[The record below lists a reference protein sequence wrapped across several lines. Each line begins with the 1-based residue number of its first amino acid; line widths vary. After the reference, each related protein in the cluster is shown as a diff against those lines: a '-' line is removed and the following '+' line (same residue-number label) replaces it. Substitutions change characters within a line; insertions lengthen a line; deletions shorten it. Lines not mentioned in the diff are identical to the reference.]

1 MVHSSSQTTLANS
14 ASSAPSASTSAGHNQ
29 GTSSTTRTSRPPANR
44 NNNNRN
50 RRPSNNTNQSNSGA
64 SSTATG
70 RPNAAANETVNSLL
84 AKPKKQGQQ
93 PFQPKGLGTGG
104 KPPAKAGNRNNRR
117 KNSSTGSSPNSNH
130 GGQAPSG
137 YFNGNQP
144 NQPNNSRPKS
154 TPPKNKKPKST
165 IILPP
170 ARAVAE
176 GEVIE
181 HFNFSLIK
189 RIANEGNWRRGYE
202 YHLQRQ
208 VRVVE
213 LTPTGVV
220 AKVKGRFKDFY
231 NTQLHFSVDNVI
243 PSCDCPIEDPW
254 CKHAVAVALSTV
266 EQQLWEAFWGLPEDE
281 DVPQRSE
288 HLTGRFQ
295 FQLFWPEG
303 NHPAKGLEIRAIDRD
318 NDVLVSSPERMLK
331 QAITQWHAV
340 AGGQEMPRALK
351 LELGIFQFLLQKGG
365 KPSHRGQG
373 WWFIPL
379 AMVNDAFNLLKHLE
393 DLSTPEGHCLAFAG
407 SPLNLELQV
416 NVNNTGTV
424 YGSMHWVTYLPDE
437 KSKQAVLPIG
447 SGLAKLAEQPA
458 EQPAPP
464 KILEELP
471 IEELTYL
478 GQNQPWALRN
488 QRIYPLSL
496 PLAKLPP
503 NLPHR
508 TFFDYN
514 GAESGRFVFEQL
526 PVLRTMLTVHDAN
539 LQRQLKEQAVTPIP
553 LLQIDLIDESALR
566 LRFTLQFQYEK
577 TKVAFTKSSRGE
589 SQYITVINKKKDKV
603 YWLQRQIGL
612 EQQAFDALVD
622 GGLISP
628 TQGGALSAEGD
639 DAVEVYNALLPKL
652 EQAGWQL
659 SKNNEAGMA
668 ILQLC
673 PHPLEIVAR
682 LEFDESVTH
691 FNLLMSAQLGNKLM
705 TIGDVQQHLLQG
717 KKFFYMGKLGFVEVP
732 LHTLLSFNRTI
743 QAFDAEDLGNDRY
756 KIPTY
761 KAGLIAELQEMGV
774 RLDMSKKFRQFWDV
788 LADGKPM
795 EELKIPASVKAE
807 LRPYQERGFQWLWFL
822 YSYGLNGILADDMG
836 LGKTLQAL
844 VAIQQAKETNG
855 HFPSLIVCPTT
866 LVFNWMNEI
875 ARFTPDLKTVN
886 LTGNDR
892 FELYPT
898 LKDAD
903 IVVTSYAILRR
914 DINAIKD
921 YPFRFAILDESQHI
935 KNPQAQTAVAAKQ
948 LQSQHRIALS
958 GTPIE
963 NRLAELWS
971 VFDFLM
977 PDFLETF
984 EGFRRRFIQPIEER
998 GNRDAESRLK
1008 KQVFPFIL
1016 RRMKRDV
1023 LKDLPPKMEQ
1033 VIYCDMTDNQ
1043 RQLYLDILE
1052 KAREELMEEA
1062 IQKGGKLNQQ
1072 HVFSALTRLRQLVNH
1087 TSLLSDE
1094 LNGGLHES
1102 GKFEALKELLTS
1114 AIANG
1119 HRILLFSQFV
1129 EMLKIVKKW
1138 FVAKG
1143 IKFEMLTGQTVDR
1156 QGAVERFNT
1165 DESISV
1171 FLVSLKAGGT
1181 GLNLTGAD
1189 CVIHYDPW
1197 WNPAAEDQA
1206 TDRVHRIGQT
1216 KSVFVYRLIA
1226 RSSIEEK
1233 IMKLK
1238 ARKRSLV
1245 DSIISADRTIEKK
1258 LSITD
1263 LKDILSID

>member
-1 MVHSSSQTTLANS
+1 MIESYYLPMMMVPPTTSTTANKRSERPSS
-14 ASSAPSASTSAGHNQ
+14 ASAASSRSTNTG
-29 GTSSTTRTSRPPANR
+29 SSTTNAKPSSGRRHNPNNAPHSRSANSPYGNSSANSHPTTTTASSRSKTTSSATNKNKKTSTHANQINSNGKYPNAYANGG
-44 NNNNRN
+44 NNNGQKQ
-50 RRPSNNTNQSNSGA
+50 SNNN
-64 SSTATG
+64 
-70 RPNAAANETVNSLL
+70 
-84 AKPKKQGQQ
+84 
-93 PFQPKGLGTGG
+93 
-104 KPPAKAGNRNNRR
+104 
-117 KNSSTGSSPNSNH
+117 
-130 GGQAPSG
+130 
-137 YFNGNQP
+137 
-144 NQPNNSRPKS
+144 RPKS
-154 TPPKNKKPKST
+154 TPPKKIKRPVVSQ
-165 IILPP
+165 PP
-170 ARAVAE
+170 VRAVPE

-189 RIANEGNWRRGYE
+189 RIATEGNWRRGYE

-231 NTQLHFSVDNVI
+231 NTQLHFTVDNVV
-243 PSCDCPIEDPW
+243 PQCDCPLDEPW

-281 DVPQRSE
+281 DIPQP
-288 HLTGRFQ
+288 LTHYEGRFQ
-295 FQLFWPEG
+295 FQLFWPTG
-303 NHPAKGLEIRAIDRD
+303 NHPAKGLEIRAIDREK
-318 NDVLVSSPERMLK
+318 DVLVSSPERMLK
-331 QAITQWHAV
+331 QVISQWNTAFPD
-340 AGGQEMPRALK
+340 QEMPRALK

-373 WWFIPL
+373 WWFVSL
-379 AMVNDAFNLLKHLE
+379 TMLSDAFTLLRQIE
-393 DLSTPEGHCLAFAG
+393 DLATPEGHFLAFATQ
-407 SPLNLELQV
+407 PLQLEMQV
-416 NVNNTGTV
+416 SATNTGAV
-424 YGSMHWVTYLPDE
+424 QGAMHWVMYHTPT
-437 KSKQAVLPIG
+437 G
-447 SGLAKLAEQPA
+447 NT
-458 EQPAPP
+458 APQV
-464 KILEELP
+464 LEELP
-471 IEELTYL
+471 LEELTYI
-478 GQNQPWALRN
+478 GQAVPWAMRN

-508 TFFDYN
+508 TFFEYT
-514 GAESGRFVFEQL
+514 GADSGRFVFEQL
-526 PVLRTMLTVHDAN
+526 PILRTLLTVQDAN
-539 LQRQLKEQAVTPIP
+539 LQKQLKEQAIMPVP

-577 TKVAFTKSSRGE
+577 TKVAFTKSTRSD
-589 SQYITVINKKKDKV
+589 SQYITIVNKKKDKV
-603 YWLQRQIGL
+603 YWLQRQTAL
-612 EQQAFDALVD
+612 EQQAFDTLGA
-622 GGLISP
+622 GGLIVA

-639 DAVEVYNALLPKL
+639 DAVEVFNYLLPKL
-652 EQAGWQL
+652 EAQGWQI
-659 SKNNEAGMA
+659 SKNNEAGMS

-673 PHPLEIVAR
+673 PHPLEIVGR

-691 FNLLMSAQLGNKLM
+691 FTLQMSAQLGSKLM

-717 KKFFYMGKLGFVEVP
+717 KKFFFMGKLGFVEVP
-732 LHTLLSFNRTI
+732 LHKLLSFNRTI
-743 QAFDAEDLGNDRY
+743 QAFDAEDLGTDRY

-761 KAGLIAELQEMGV
+761 KAGLIAELEEMGIS
-774 RLDMSKKFRQFWDV
+774 LDMSKKFRQFWDV
-788 LADGKPM
+788 LAEGKPM
-795 EELKIPASVKAE
+795 EALTIPKSVKAN

-844 VAIQQAKETNG
+844 VAIQQAKEQDG
-855 HFPSLIVCPTT
+855 QFPSLIVCPTT

-875 ARFTPDLKTVN
+875 ARFTPNLTTIN
-886 LTGNDR
+886 LTGNER

-921 YPFRFAILDESQHI
+921 YPFRFVILDESQHI
-935 KNPQAQTAVAAKQ
+935 KNAQAQTAMAAK
-948 LQSQHRIALS
+948 LLNSQHRVALS

-971 VFDFLM
+971 IFDFLM

-984 EGFRRRFIQPIEER
+984 EEFRRRFILPIEER
-998 GNRDAESRLK
+998 GNRDAERRLK

-1023 LKDLPPKMEQ
+1023 LQDLPPKMEQ
-1033 VIYCDMTDNQ
+1033 VLYCDMTDNQ

-1087 TSLLSDE
+1087 TSLLSSD

-1102 GKFEALKELLTS
+1102 GKFEALKELLTT

-1129 EMLKIVKKW
+1129 EMLKIVKQW

-1143 IKFEMLTGQTVDR
+1143 IKFEMLTGQTADR
-1156 QGAVERFNT
+1156 QGAVERFNN

-1226 RSSIEEK
+1226 RNSIEEK

-1245 DSIISADRTIEKK
+1245 DSIISADRNIEKK
-1258 LSITD
+1258 LSLTD

>member
-1 MVHSSSQTTLANS
+1 MVNPSSSSTTTPTGPSQTTRS
-14 ASSAPSASTSAGHNQ
+14 VSSQASNPTKNQSAPSAN
-29 GTSSTTRTSRPPANR
+29 RSRPPANKS
-44 NNNNRN
+44 RN
-50 RRPSNNTNQSNSGA
+50 RRPNQGQAGGNPSAPTGVGGRRPNNASSSSQQMPLNTNGLTPAREGRPPAKNPNRNNTNNRKKSTSSNQLGYGGNINSG
-64 SSTATG
+64 
-70 RPNAAANETVNSLL
+70 
-84 AKPKKQGQQ
+84 
-93 PFQPKGLGTGG
+93 
-104 KPPAKAGNRNNRR
+104 
-117 KNSSTGSSPNSNH
+117 
-130 GGQAPSG
+130 G
-137 YFNGNQP
+137 YFNGN
-144 NQPNNSRPKS
+144 NNNPSNNNNRPKS
-154 TPPKNKKPKST
+154 TPPKNRKPKPT
-165 IILPP
+165 VIAPP
-170 ARAVAE
+170 VRAVPE

-181 HFNFSLIK
+181 QFNFSLIK
-189 RIANEGNWRRGYE
+189 RIANDGNWRRGYE

-220 AKVKGRFKDFY
+220 AKVKGRYKDFY
-231 NTQLHFSVDNVI
+231 NTQLHFSVDNVV

-281 DVPQRSE
+281 DVPQRPE
-288 HLTGRFQ
+288 QLTGRFQ

-318 NDVLVSSPERMLK
+318 KDVLVTSPERMLK
-331 QAITQWHAV
+331 QVITQWNAV
-340 AGGQEMPRALK
+340 SAGQEMSRALK

-379 AMVNDAFNLLKHLE
+379 TMVNDAFNLLRQLE
-393 DLSTPEGHCLAFAG
+393 DLSTPEGHCLAF
-407 SPLNLELQV
+407 STTPLKLEMQV
-416 NVNNTGTV
+416 NVTPTGTV
-424 YGSMHWVTYLPDE
+424 QGAMHWVTYLPDE
-437 KSKQAVLPIG
+437 HKKEVLPIG
-447 SGLAKLAEQPA
+447 SGVAGLITEPSQEVLT
-458 EQPAPP
+458 PP
-464 KILEELP
+464 KVLEELP
-471 IEELTYL
+471 LEELTYL
-478 GQNQPWALRN
+478 GQNLPWALRN

-508 TFFDYN
+508 TFFEYN

-526 PVLRTMLTVHDAN
+526 PVLRTMLTVNDAN
-539 LQRQLKEQAVTPIP
+539 LQRQLKEQAVAPVP
-553 LLQIDLIDESALR
+553 LLQVDLIDESALR

-577 TKVAFTKSSRGE
+577 TKVAFTKSTRGE

-603 YWLQRQIGL
+603 YWLQRQVAL
-612 EQQAFDALVD
+612 EQQAFDTLVD
-622 GGLISP
+622 GGLITP

-639 DAVEVYNALLPKL
+639 DAVEVFNLLLPKL

-743 QAFDAEDLGNDRY
+743 QAFDAEDLGTDRY
-756 KIPTY
+756 RIPTY
-761 KAGLIAELQEMGV
+761 KAGLIAELEEMGI

-788 LADGKPM
+788 LAEGKPM
-795 EELKIPASVKAE
+795 EELKVPVSVQAE

-844 VAIQQAKETNG
+844 VAIQQAKEKDG
-855 HFPSLIVCPTT
+855 AFPSLIVCPTT

-875 ARFTPDLKTVN
+875 ARFTPNLKTVN

-935 KNPQAQTAVAAKQ
+935 KNAQAQTAIAAKQ

-971 VFDFLM
+971 IFDFLM

-984 EGFRRRFIQPIEER
+984 EDFRRRFIQPIEER
-998 GNRDAESRLK
+998 GNRDAERRLK

-1033 VIYCDMTDNQ
+1033 VLYCDMTDNQ

-1087 TSLLSDE
+1087 TSLLSSD

-1129 EMLKIVKKW
+1129 EMLKIVKQW
-1138 FVAKG
+1138 FVAQG
-1143 IKFEMLTGQTVDR
+1143 IKFEMLTGQTTDR

-1189 CVIHYDPW
+1189 CVIHDDPW

-1226 RSSIEEK
+1226 RGSIEEK

-1258 LSITD
+1258 LSISD

>member
-1 MVHSSSQTTLANS
+1 MIESYTPPMMMVPPTTSTQKTSNRSERSNNRGSQTVTTTNNTKSSNAKKYKPNRSTNTATATPYGGNAGVSGINPATGKVKS
-14 ASSAPSASTSAGHNQ
+14 ASNANNKHKKNTAY
-29 GTSSTTRTSRPPANR
+29 TTQTNANGGKYQPPYS
-44 NNNNRN
+44 NNNNAGQKQ
-50 RRPSNNTNQSNSGA
+50 SNNRT
-64 SSTATG
+64 
-70 RPNAAANETVNSLL
+70 
-84 AKPKKQGQQ
+84 
-93 PFQPKGLGTGG
+93 
-104 KPPAKAGNRNNRR
+104 
-117 KNSSTGSSPNSNH
+117 
-130 GGQAPSG
+130 
-137 YFNGNQP
+137 
-144 NQPNNSRPKS
+144 KS
-154 TPPKNKKPKST
+154 TPPKKSKRPT
-165 IILPP
+165 VIQPP
-170 ARAVAE
+170 AKAVPD

-181 HFNFSLIK
+181 QFNFSLIK
-189 RIANEGNWRRGYE
+189 RIATEGNWRRGYE

-231 NTQLHFSVDNVI
+231 QTQLHFTVDNVV
-243 PSCDCPIEDPW
+243 PQCDCPLEEPW

-266 EQQLWEAFWGLPEDE
+266 EQQLWEAFWGLPEDV
-281 DVPQRSE
+281 DIPQPLGQYE
-288 HLTGRFQ
+288 GRFQ
-295 FQLFWPEG
+295 FQLFWPTG
-303 NHPAKGLEIRAIDRD
+303 NHPAKGLEIRAIDRER
-318 NDVLVSSPERMLK
+318 DVLVSSPERMLK
-331 QAITQWHAV
+331 QVITQWNA
-340 AGGQEMPRALK
+340 AFPQQEMPRALK
-351 LELGIFQFLLQKGG
+351 LELGVFQFLLQKGG

-379 AMVNDAFNLLKHLE
+379 TLLSDVFTLLRQVE
-393 DLSTPEGHCLAFAG
+393 DLATPEGHCLAFATQ
-407 SPLNLELQV
+407 PLQLEMQV
-416 NVNNTGTV
+416 SATNTGAV
-424 YGSMHWVTYLPDE
+424 QGSMHWVTYQTNPKTNLP
-437 KSKQAVLPIG
+437 QV
-447 SGLAKLAEQPA
+447 
-458 EQPAPP
+458 
-464 KILEELP
+464 LEELP
-471 IEELTYL
+471 LEELTYI
-478 GQNQPWALRN
+478 GQAVPWAIRN
-488 QRIYPLSL
+488 QRIYALSL

-508 TFFDYN
+508 TFFEYT
-514 GAESGRFVFEQL
+514 GADSGRFVFEQL
-526 PVLRTMLTVHDAN
+526 PVLRTLLTVQDAN
-539 LQRQLKEQAVTPIP
+539 LQKQLKEQAIMPVP

-577 TKVAFTKSSRGE
+577 TKVAFTKSTRSD
-589 SQYITVINKKKDKV
+589 SQYITVVNKKKDKA
-603 YWLQRQIGL
+603 YWLQRQTAL
-612 EQQAFDALVD
+612 EQQAFDSLVE
-622 GGLISP
+622 GGLIVA

-639 DAVEVYNALLPKL
+639 DAVEVYNYLLPKL
-652 EQAGWQL
+652 EAQGWQL

-673 PHPLEIVAR
+673 PHPLEIVGR

-691 FNLLMSAQLGNKLM
+691 FTLQMSAQLGSKLM

-732 LHTLLSFNRTI
+732 LHKLLSFNRTI
-743 QAFDAEDLGNDRY
+743 QAFDAEDLGTDRY

-761 KAGLIAELQEMGV
+761 KAGLIAELQEMGIT
-774 RLDMSKKFRQFWDV
+774 LDMSKKFRQFWDV
-788 LADGKPM
+788 LAEGKPM
-795 EELKIPASVKAE
+795 EALKIPKSVKAN

-844 VAIQQAKETNG
+844 VAIQQAKEQDG
-855 HFPSLIVCPTT
+855 QFPSLIVCPTT

-875 ARFTPDLKTVN
+875 ARFTPNLNTVN
-886 LTGNDR
+886 LTGNER

-898 LKDAD
+898 LKEAD

-921 YPFRFAILDESQHI
+921 YPFRFVILDESQHI
-935 KNPQAQTAVAAKQ
+935 KNAQAQTAVAAK
-948 LQSQHRIALS
+948 LLNSQHRVALS

-971 VFDFLM
+971 IFDFLM

-984 EGFRRRFIQPIEER
+984 EEFRRRFILPIEER
-998 GNRDAESRLK
+998 GNRDAERRLK

-1023 LKDLPPKMEQ
+1023 LQDLPPKMEQ
-1033 VIYCDMTDNQ
+1033 VLYCDMTDDQ

-1087 TSLLSDE
+1087 TSLLSSD

-1102 GKFEALKELLTS
+1102 GKFEALKELLTT

-1129 EMLKIVKKW
+1129 EMLKIIKQW

-1143 IKFEMLTGQTVDR
+1143 IKFEMLTGQTADR

-1165 DESISV
+1165 DETISV

-1226 RSSIEEK
+1226 RNSIEEK

-1245 DSIISADRTIEKK
+1245 DSIISADRNIEKK
-1258 LSITD
+1258 LSLTD